1 MRKDEID
8 IGTMALQNCMGLER
22 AVPSSCSETCPTSS
36 HDANQVMNIKVEQIS
51 DVEEEEDPLTFPRIK
66 TEHEVSCTYA
76 YVSTVMHI
84 PQISGIA
91 CCISHFHLS
100 IYLSK

>member
-8 IGTMALQNCMGLER
+8 IGSMVLQDCMDLET
-22 AVPSSCSETCPTSS
+22 AGSCSETCPTSS
-36 HDANQVMNIKVEQIS
+36 HDANQVMDIKVEQIS
-51 DVEEEEDPLTFPRIK
+51 AVEEKEGSLTFPRIK
-66 TEHEVSCTYA
+66 PEIEVSCTYA

-84 PQISGIA
+84 PLILGIA
-91 CCISHFHLS
+91 CCLSHFHLS